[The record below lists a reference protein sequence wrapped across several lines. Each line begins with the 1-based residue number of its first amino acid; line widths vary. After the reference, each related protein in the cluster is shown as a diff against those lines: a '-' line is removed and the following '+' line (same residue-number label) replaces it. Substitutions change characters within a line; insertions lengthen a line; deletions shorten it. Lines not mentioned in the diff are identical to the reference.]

1 MHKIISAENISIDT
15 DAKTFILNV
24 SNNIAKVLINYL
36 EKFKLLNLPIT
47 FELANNICTNI
58 SFFLFTEY
66 IELLRQNNLHQAIL
80 LFYNIYDKGYSVM
93 DILDNFFLFTKTT
106 DMFTEQQKY
115 DIVPLI
121 CKYIT
126 IFHNVH
132 EDEIELALF
141 SNNLCKIICK

>member
-1 MHKIISAENISIDT
+1 
-15 DAKTFILNV
+15 
-24 SNNIAKVLINYL
+24 
-36 EKFKLLNLPIT
+36 
-47 FELANNICTNI
+47 
-58 SFFLFTEY
+58 
-66 IELLRQNNLHQAIL
+66 
-80 LFYNIYDKGYSVM
+80 M

-132 EDEIELALF
+132 EDNIELALLT
-141 SNNLCKIICK
+141 NNLLDIL